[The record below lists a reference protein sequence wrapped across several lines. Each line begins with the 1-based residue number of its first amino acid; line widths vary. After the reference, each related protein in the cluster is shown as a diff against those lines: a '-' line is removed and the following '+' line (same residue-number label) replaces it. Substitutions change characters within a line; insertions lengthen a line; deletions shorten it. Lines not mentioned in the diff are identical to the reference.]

1 MTHKESEEFSK
12 HNDDVEIVVGKTG
25 VRPCEREK
33 RGQKG
38 KRCVGARMLVTDVVV
53 AVQGA
58 PGGGRLV
65 YGAHWSTCSHHTHCT
80 LCARRA
86 AFRAHRMPYVASCMI

>member
-38 KRCVGARMLVTDVVV
+38 KRCVGTRMLVTV
-53 AVQGA
+53 
-58 PGGGRLV
+58 GGLITR
-65 YGAHWSTCSHHTHCT
+65 T
-80 LCARRA
+80 
-86 AFRAHRMPYVASCMI
+86 

>member
-33 RGQKG
+33 RDKRE
-38 KRCVGARMLVTDVVV
+38 KRCVGTRMLVTLPLPYP
-53 AVQGA
+53 GA
-58 PGGGRLV
+58 
-65 YGAHWSTCSHHTHCT
+65 T
-80 LCARRA
+80 L
-86 AFRAHRMPYVASCMI
+86 

>member
-38 KRCVGARMLVTDVVV
+38 KRCVGTRMLVTRLELC
-53 AVQGA
+53 
-58 PGGGRLV
+58 GGRRPGR
-65 YGAHWSTCSHHTHCT
+65 GAGLDSNESAGNGDQW
-80 LCARRA
+80 A
-86 AFRAHRMPYVASCMI
+86 A

>member
-38 KRCVGARMLVTDVVV
+38 KRCVGTRMLVTPSRISAV
-53 AVQGA
+53 ATSQPRPING
-58 PGGGRLV
+58 
-65 YGAHWSTCSHHTHCT
+65 
-80 LCARRA
+80 
-86 AFRAHRMPYVASCMI
+86 

>member
-33 RGQKG
+33 RGQKE
-38 KRCVGARMLVTDVVV
+38 KDVWE
-53 AVQGA
+53 
-58 PGGGRLV
+58 REC
-65 YGAHWSTCSHHTHCT
+65 W
-80 LCARRA
+80 
-86 AFRAHRMPYVASCMI
+86 

>member
-25 VRPCEREK
+25 VRPCEHEK

-38 KRCVGARMLVTDVVV
+38 KRCVGTRMLVTACVCANVDSDSLI
-53 AVQGA
+53 A
-58 PGGGRLV
+58 
-65 YGAHWSTCSHHTHCT
+65 TCSCAT
-80 LCARRA
+80 L
-86 AFRAHRMPYVASCMI
+86 VEE

>member
-1 MTHKESEEFSK
+1 MASQRESGRVIHDGLQARYRMTHKESEEFSK

-38 KRCVGARMLVTDVVV
+38 KRCVGTRMLVTLPLSYP
-53 AVQGA
+53 GA
-58 PGGGRLV
+58 
-65 YGAHWSTCSHHTHCT
+65 T
-80 LCARRA
+80 L
-86 AFRAHRMPYVASCMI
+86 

>member
-25 VRPCEREK
+25 VRPCKHEK

-38 KRCVGARMLVTDVVV
+38 KRCVGTGMLVT
-53 AVQGA
+53 
-58 PGGGRLV
+58 
-65 YGAHWSTCSHHTHCT
+65 T
-80 LCARRA
+80 LN
-86 AFRAHRMPYVASCMI
+86 S

>member
-38 KRCVGARMLVTDVVV
+38 KRCVGTRMLVTHDVV
-53 AVQGA
+53 
-58 PGGGRLV
+58 
-65 YGAHWSTCSHHTHCT
+65 Y
-80 LCARRA
+80 RRA
-86 AFRAHRMPYVASCMI
+86 TLRRLCLVRDLGQ

>member
-33 RGQKG
+33 REQKG
-38 KRCVGARMLVTDVVV
+38 KKMCGNENVGNTLSALIALR
-53 AVQGA
+53 
-58 PGGGRLV
+58 RLV
-65 YGAHWSTCSHHTHCT
+65 S
-80 LCARRA
+80 
-86 AFRAHRMPYVASCMI
+86 

>member
-33 RGQKG
+33 RD
-38 KRCVGARMLVTDVVV
+38 KREKDV
-53 AVQGA
+53 
-58 PGGGRLV
+58 
-65 YGAHWSTCSHHTHCT
+65 WE
-80 LCARRA
+80 RA
-86 AFRAHRMPYVASCMI
+86 CW

>member
-38 KRCVGARMLVTDVVV
+38 KRCVGTRMLVTSLDLFSMSFKL
-53 AVQGA
+53 A
-58 PGGGRLV
+58 
-65 YGAHWSTCSHHTHCT
+65 
-80 LCARRA
+80 LCAK
-86 AFRAHRMPYVASCMI
+86 

>member
-1 MTHKESEEFSK
+1 MTHNESEEFSK

-38 KRCVGARMLVTDVVV
+38 KRCVGTRMLVTL
-53 AVQGA
+53 AA
-58 PGGGRLV
+58 RLHKIS
-65 YGAHWSTCSHHTHCT
+65 GDPSTHLNSNKAI
-80 LCARRA
+80 LKV
-86 AFRAHRMPYVASCMI
+86 PYAQ